1 MKCPE
6 QASAYR
12 LKHISGSLARG
23 RWKVTANGNSD
34 SFLGGD
40 ENSLKSMVVIVAQL
54 YEQTKNHQLYTL
66 ISGITFQ

>member
-23 RWKVTANGNSD
+23 RWKVTANGNSV
-34 SFLGGD
+34 SFLRGD
-40 ENSLKSMVVIVAQL
+40 EN
-54 YEQTKNHQLYTL
+54 TL
-66 ISGITFQ
+66 N